1 MDTIQKKIC
10 LMGDFAVGK
19 TSLVRRFVE
28 NRFDDKY
35 LSSIGVKISRKTL
48 LFDSYRLNLLIWD
61 LAGTDNI
68 PVIESGYMRGA
79 AGAILV
85 CDLTRPETL
94 DTFQRLAEQ
103 FRTQNPKAILVGV
116 GNKADL
122 PDCHRLGENELK
134 QVGQQIGCLNT
145 FITSAKTGQQVEET
159 FQTLANGLTTF

>member
-1 MDTIQKKIC
+1 MYTIQKKIC

-48 LFDSYRLNLLIWD
+48 LFSEYSLNLLIWD

-94 DTFQRLAEQ
+94 HTFRYLAEQ
-103 FRTQNPKAILVGV
+103 FRTQNPNATLVGV

-122 PDCHRLGENELK
+122 QDRHRLNENELK
-134 QVGQQIGCLNT
+134 NVGQQIGCLET
-145 FITSAKTGQQVEET
+145 FVTSAKTGQQVEET
-159 FQTLANGLTTF
+159 FQALASGLIIS

>member
-1 MDTIQKKIC
+1 MYTIQKKIC

-35 LSSIGVKISRKTL
+35 LSSIGVKISRKTV
-48 LFDSYRLNLLIWD
+48 LFSEYSLNLLIWD

-94 DTFQRLAEQ
+94 QTFQRLAEQ
-103 FRTQNPKAILVGV
+103 FRTQNPNAILVGV

-122 PDCHRLGENELK
+122 QDHHRLSEDELRSI
-134 QVGQQIGCLNT
+134 GQQIGCLST
-145 FITSAKTGQQVEET
+145 FITSAKSGQQVEET
-159 FQTLANGLTTF
+159 FQALASGLTIG

>member
-10 LMGDFAVGK
+10 LIGDFAVGK

-35 LSSIGVKISRKTL
+35 LSSIGVKISRKTV

-61 LAGTDNI
+61 LAGSDTI

-94 DTFQRLAEQ
+94 NTFQRLAEQ

-122 PDCHRLGENELK
+122 PDRHRFDQNELK
-134 QVGQQIGCLNT
+134 SVGQQIGCLAT
-145 FITSAKTGQQVEET
+145 FVTSAKTGQQVEET
-159 FQTLANGLTTF
+159 FQTLANGLTMS